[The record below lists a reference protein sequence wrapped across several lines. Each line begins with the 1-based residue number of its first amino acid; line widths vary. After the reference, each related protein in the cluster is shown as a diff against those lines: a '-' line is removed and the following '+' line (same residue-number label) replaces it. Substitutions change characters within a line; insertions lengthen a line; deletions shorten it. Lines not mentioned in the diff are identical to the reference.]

1 MVVLLLSLFV
11 VVGVVVVVVVVIV
24 VVDLLFF
31 VVYCYILHHMRVGVT
46 FFTGSHFL
54 PGLIFLMQSR
64 SSKRRR

>member
-1 MVVLLLSLFV
+1 MVVVLLLSLF
-11 VVGVVVVVVVVIV
+11 VVVVVVIV

-31 VVYCYILHHMRVGVT
+31 VVYCYILHHMSVGVT
-46 FFTGSHFL
+46 FSTGSHFL